1 MAIGYQ
7 SCGLMLESPVV
18 NNYLCMS
25 SHLSMSF
32 IFLMFDQIYSRNLS
46 YLEILKLKF
55 LRQEGGLLL
64 IWGHHRLHSKFRDSV
79 GYKMEPSLKC
89 MYTYMHTNT
98 HAYINAKYFFFILN
112 SQLDLLFYIIFKL
125 ALCNHY
131 PLWDLFLLWRLCVLS
146 ILHCP
151 CGLPH

>member
-55 LRQEGGLLL
+55 LRQEEGLLL
-64 IWGHHRLHSKFRDSV
+64 IWGHHRLHSKFSDSV

-98 HAYINAKYFFFILN
+98 HAYINAKYFFKTFFQIRG
-112 SQLDLLFYIIFKL
+112 SSTLDYRKFY
-125 ALCNHY
+125 
-131 PLWDLFLLWRLCVLS
+131 RLQNKQS
-146 ILHCP
+146 KK
-151 CGLPH
+151 